1 MKLKYPSK
9 KDIYAVILAGGK
21 GTRLWPLSRK
31 SQPKQFLAILDNH
44 SLLQETVKRVK
55 GLTTSRNILIVTN
68 EKQAPLVRKQ
78 LPRIKNSQILI
89 EPSQQNTAA
98 AIALA
103 AHEVIRK
110 NSKAIM
116 VILPS
121 DHLIR
126 KVAVFRQAILTACRV
141 ARVEGNSVLLG
152 VPPSCPEISF
162 GYLKLSPPR
171 TDPYGKNIRTVESFT
186 EKPDLKTAKHF
197 VASGQY
203 VWNTGIFVWKASTF
217 LDNLARFL
225 PLTAN
230 AFGTIGRQWGK
241 AGGRKLLREIYPRLK
256 NISVDYGIMEKAT
269 DVYSIPRDLGW
280 SDVGTWASAYKIQPK
295 DRQGNSFP
303 DSHFSL
309 NSKGNYISS
318 STKGKFVAALGIQN
332 LIVVD
337 TPDILLICHRD
348 HSQYVGEVVK
358 KLKEKRQDYLL

>member
-1 MKLKYPSK
+1 MKLKYPPK

-55 GLTTSRNILIVTN
+55 GITTSRNILVVTN

-78 LPRIKNSQILI
+78 LPHIENSQILL

-103 AHEVIRK
+103 AHEVVRK

-126 KVAVFRQAILTACRV
+126 KVAVFRQTILAACRV
-141 ARVEGNSVLLG
+141 AKMEGNSVLLG
-152 VPPSCPEISF
+152 VPPSCPETSF
-162 GYLKLSPPR
+162 GYLKLSPSR
-171 TDPYGKNIRTVESFT
+171 LYPYGKNIRTVENFT

-197 VASGQY
+197 VSSGQY

-217 LDNLARFL
+217 LENLARFL
-225 PLTAN
+225 PSTAD
-230 AFGTIGRQWGK
+230 ALGTIGHKWGK
-241 AGGRKLLREIYPRLK
+241 VSGRKLLRKIYPRLK
-256 NISVDYGIMEKAT
+256 NISVDYGIMEKAAH
-269 DVYSIPRDLGW
+269 VYAIPRDLGW
-280 SDVGTWASAYKIQPK
+280 TDVGNWASAYKIQPK

-303 DSHFSL
+303 DSHISL
-309 NSKGNYISS
+309 DSKGNYIFS
-318 STKGKFVAALGIQN
+318 STKGKFVAAVGIQN

-348 HSQYVGEVVK
+348 HTQYVGKVVK
-358 KLKEKRQDYLL
+358 KLKEKRQDSLL